1 MDLAGFMSSDIPLRL
16 GCAVAAGL
24 LLGFERESHGR
35 AAGVRTT
42 VLVCLAAS
50 CLMVLSD
57 SFYAASFDPRLGGNP
72 SWHPDPARLSAGVLS
87 GIGFIGGGVIVHQG
101 NLVRG
106 VTTAAVIWMVTA
118 IGLCFGAG
126 QYALGWSAAGLSFL
140 ALIVM
145 PYVEKFAPN
154 DWYATLT
161 VKSAADGVTIEVIRE
176 ILLKHEVRVKSVEW
190 DQDVARATRVM
201 KIALKFK
208 KGDLITLP
216 EQVVAEV
223 SAEAGV
229 QEVSW
234 A

>member
-1 MDLAGFMSSDIPLRL
+1 MDLSDFMNSDIPLRL
-16 GCAVAAGL
+16 GSAVAAGM

-42 VLVCLAAS
+42 VLVCLAAA

-57 SFYAASFDPRLGGNP
+57 TFYTASYDPKLGNL

-106 VTTAAVIWMVTA
+106 VTTAAVIWVVTA
-118 IGLCFGAG
+118 IGLCFGAS
-126 QYALGWSAAGLSFL
+126 QFVLGWTVAGLGFV
-140 ALIVM
+140 ALTVI
-145 PYVEKFAPN
+145 PHLEKFTPN

-161 VKSAADGVTIEVIRE
+161 VKCGTGGVSIEVIQD
-176 ILLKHEVRVKSVEW
+176 LLKKHEIRVKSVEW
-190 DQDVARATRVM
+190 QQDVTQGTRVM
-201 KIALKFK
+201 KLSLKFK
-208 KGDLITLP
+208 RGNLVTLP

-223 SAEAGV
+223 AAQAGV
-229 QEVSW
+229 LEVDW

>member
-1 MDLAGFMSSDIPLRL
+1 MDLSGFISSDIPLRL
-16 GCAVAAGL
+16 GSAVAAGL

-42 VLVCLAAS
+42 VLVCLAAA

-57 SFYAASFDPRLGGNP
+57 TFYTASFNP
-72 SWHPDPARLSAGVLS
+72 ELRNLTWHPDPARLSAGVLS

-106 VTTAAVIWMVTA
+106 VTTAAVIWITTA
-118 IGLCFGAG
+118 IGRCFGAG
-126 QYALGWSAAGLSFL
+126 QFVLGGAVAGLSYL

-145 PYVEKFAPN
+145 PYVEKYAPN
-154 DWYATLT
+154 DWYGTLT
-161 VKSAADGVTIEVIRE
+161 VKSMADGVTIEEIRK
-176 ILLKHEVRVKSVEW
+176 ILLKHQVRVKSVEW
-190 DQDVARATRVM
+190 DQDVAQGTRVM

-208 KGDLITLP
+208 KGDLVMLP
-216 EQVVAEV
+216 EQVIAEV
-223 SAEAGV
+223 AAQRGV
-229 QEVSW
+229 QQVGW

>member
-1 MDLAGFMSSDIPLRL
+1 MDLSGFIDSDIPLRL

-35 AAGVRTT
+35 AAGLRTT
-42 VLVCLAAS
+42 VLVCLAAT

-57 SFYAASFDPRLGGNP
+57 TFYTASYDQRLGNL

-87 GIGFIGGGVIVHQG
+87 GIGFIGGGVILHQG

-106 VTTAAVIWMVTA
+106 VTTAAVIWIVTA

-126 QYALGWSAAGLSFL
+126 QFVLGWTVAGLSFL

-161 VKSAADGVTIEVIRE
+161 VKGTSDGVTIERIRE
-176 ILLKHEVRVKSVEW
+176 LLLKHQVRVKSVEW
-190 DQDVARATRVM
+190 DQDVAGGTRVM
-201 KIALKFK
+201 RIALKFK

-216 EQVVAEV
+216 EQVIAEV
-223 SAEAGV
+223 AAQAGV
-229 QEVSW
+229 REVSW

>member
-1 MDLAGFMSSDIPLRL
+1 MDLSGFLHSDIPLRL
-16 GCAVAAGL
+16 ASAMAAGL

-42 VLVCLAAS
+42 VLVCLAAA
-50 CLMVLSD
+50 CLMTLSET
-57 SFYAASFDPRLGGNP
+57 FYVASFDPETGGS

-87 GIGFIGGGVIVHQG
+87 GIGFIGGGVILHQG

-106 VTTAAVIWMVTA
+106 VTTAAVIWIVTA
-118 IGLCFGAG
+118 IGLCFGAR
-126 QYALGWSAAGLSFL
+126 QFALGWAVAGLSFL

-145 PYVEKFAPN
+145 PYVEKFTPN

-161 VKSAADGVTIEVIRE
+161 VKSAVDGVTIEKIQE
-176 ILLKHEVRVKSVEW
+176 ILLKHGVRVKSLEW
-190 DQDVARATRVM
+190 DLDVTRGTRVM

-208 KGDLITLP
+208 KGNLIALP

-223 SAEAGV
+223 SREEGV
-229 QEVSW
+229 QEVGW

>member
-1 MDLAGFMSSDIPLRL
+1 MDLSGFFSSDIPLRL
-16 GCAVAAGL
+16 ASAVAAGL

-35 AAGVRTT
+35 AAGLRTT
-42 VLVCLAAS
+42 VLVCLAAA
-50 CLMVLSD
+50 CLMALSET
-57 SFYAASFDPRLGGNP
+57 FYTASFTPEWGNMN
-72 SWHPDPARLSAGVLS
+72 WHPDPARLSAGVLS

-106 VTTAAVIWMVTA
+106 VTTAAVIWIVTA

-126 QYALGWSAAGLSFL
+126 QFVLGWAVACLSFL
-140 ALIVM
+140 ALTAM

-161 VKSAADGVTIEVIRE
+161 VKGASDGVTIEKIRDL
-176 ILLKHEVRVKSVEW
+176 LLKHEVRVKSVEW
-190 DQDVARATRVM
+190 EHDVSRSTRVM

-208 KGDLITLP
+208 KGDLVTLP
-216 EQVVAEV
+216 EKVVAEV
-223 SAEAGV
+223 ATQAGV